1 MEIKRKK
8 KKVSISN
15 NLPIRE
21 REGLL
26 ENKEDAS
33 QTTIMASRDKSKAL
47 FGIFISPFCNRPTNQ
62 NRAPIETPEYK
73 RRDLLRTIGNSP
85 HGKTKIGKI
94 KTSAQN
100 TIREIKS
107 QLICF

>member
-15 NLPIRE
+15 NFPTRE
-21 REGLL
+21 KEALL

-33 QTTIMASRDKSKAL
+33 QTATIANKDKSKAL
-47 FGIFISPFCNRPTNQ
+47 FGILISPFCSRPTNQ
-62 NRAPIETPEYK
+62 NRAAIETPEYK
-73 RRDLLRTIGNSP
+73 RRDLLRAKGNSP